1 MENPVVLSADTFAGA
16 WREFQTRVPVKLGF
30 IENDQHYGA
39 MIDFMN
45 GLLDVMGGQEEHPI
59 SGLLDVVGFFVEE
72 YEERANPVPELQ
84 TPLPHQIP
92 MTSGMNG
99 GPESTFLGTAPTAP
113 ISVSAPPQGKRPE
126 LAVPNGG
133 GYPHS
138 MKRVEIDLP
147 DETFAGLDRESAEV
161 AAELRAA
168 AAAKLYEL
176 GRVSQ
181 EVAAQIAGVS
191 RSEFLTVLSQ
201 HKVSPFQ
208 ETAEEVLAGAQLLLQ
223 P

>member
-1 MENPVVLSADTFAGA
+1 MENTMVLSADKLAGA

-30 IENDQHYGA
+30 IENDQHYA
-39 MIDFMN
+39 VVIAFMN
-45 GLLDVMGGQEEHPI
+45 GLLDVIGEQEGHPI
-59 SGLLDVVGFFVEE
+59 SGLLDMVSFIVEE
-72 YEERANPVPELQ
+72 YEERADPIPELQ
-84 TPLPHQIP
+84 RPVVYRAPWLNRSPKSAFLDTSPTPP
-92 MTSGMNG
+92 TSV
-99 GPESTFLGTAPTAP
+99 GTP
-113 ISVSAPPQGKRPE
+113 VQGKRPE
-126 LAVPNGG
+126 LAVPHWGS
-133 GYPHS
+133 YPQP

-181 EVAAQIAGVS
+181 EVAAHIAGVS

>member
-1 MENPVVLSADTFAGA
+1 
-16 WREFQTRVPVKLGF
+16 
-30 IENDQHYGA
+30 
-39 MIDFMN
+39 
-45 GLLDVMGGQEEHPI
+45 
-59 SGLLDVVGFFVEE
+59 
-72 YEERANPVPELQ
+72 
-84 TPLPHQIP
+84 
-92 MTSGMNG
+92 MTAGMNG
-99 GPESTFLGTAPTAP
+99 SSKPAFSEGDSTLPT
-113 ISVSAPPQGKRPE
+113 SVSAPARLMVLK
-126 LAVPNGG
+126 LAVPHWGS
-133 GYPHS
+133 YPQP

-147 DETFAGLDRESAEV
+147 DETFAGLDRESVEV

-201 HKVSPFQ
+201 YKVSPFQ

>member
-1 MENPVVLSADTFAGA
+1 MGNTVARNAELLTGA
-16 WREFQTRVPVKLGF
+16 WQEFQTRVSVKLGF
-30 IENDQHYGA
+30 VENGQHYGA
-39 MIDFMN
+39 MVDFMN
-45 GLLDVMGGQEEHPI
+45 GLLNVVGDQKSHPV
-59 SGLLDVVGFFVEE
+59 SGLLDVVGFFVQE
-72 YEERANPVPELQ
+72 YEERACPIPELLRRLVGKRVIN
-84 TPLPHQIP
+84 PEI
-92 MTSGMNG
+92 NG
-99 GPESTFLGTAPTAP
+99 SSMSAFSADDSTRPGSPGAQVPVTAP
-113 ISVSAPPQGKRPE
+113 K
-126 LAVPNGG
+126 LAVPHWRS
-133 GYPHS
+133 YPQS

-147 DETFAGLDRESAEV
+147 DETLAELDRESAEV
-161 AAELRAA
+161 AAELR

-201 HKVSPFQ
+201 QNVSAFQ

>member
-1 MENPVVLSADTFAGA
+1 MENTVVLSADKLAGA
-16 WREFQTRVPVKLGF
+16 WREFQTCVPVKLGF
-30 IENDQHYGA
+30 IENDLHYGA
-39 MIDFMN
+39 VIDFMN
-45 GLLDVMGGQEEHPI
+45 GLLDVIGEEEGHLI
-59 SGLLDVVGFFVEE
+59 SGLLDMVSFFVEE

-84 TPLPHQIP
+84 RPLAHRIP
-92 MTSGMNG
+92 MTPGMSRG
-99 GPESTFLGTAPTAP
+99 AKSTFLDTSPTAPT
-113 ISVSAPPQGKRPE
+113 SVSAPVQGKWPE

-133 GYPHS
+133 GYPHP